1 MGNTSKNITKAFSY
15 AIEHPCIFML
25 DEIDCISIK
34 RSEVSSSSSEEFARV
49 TITLMQEFDKLT
61 NDIIVIGATNRMD
74 DALLRRFSIK
84 HEVSILNNKEKV
96 FMVKKYLSDVNI
108 EMLDTEI
115 NELVSK
121 NENQAMLIN
130 ELINRIAEKFLK
142 GTD

>member
-1 MGNTSKNITKAFSY
+1 
-15 AIEHPCIFML
+15 
-25 DEIDCISIK
+25 
-34 RSEVSSSSSEEFARV
+34 
-49 TITLMQEFDKLT
+49 
-61 NDIIVIGATNRMD
+61 
-74 DALLRRFSIK
+74 
-84 HEVSILNNKEKV
+84 
-96 FMVKKYLSDVNI
+96 MVKKYLSDVNI